1 MKDSILTSTIL
12 PAALALIMFGM
23 GLSLT
28 LMDFKRIAKYP
39 KAVFI
44 GSFNQLILLPL
55 IAYGLILLFG
65 LESGLAVG
73 LMVIA
78 ACPGG
83 TTSNIITHVSKG
95 DTALS
100 VTLTAISSVVTIFSI
115 PLLVNFALN
124 KFVGVDS
131 EIQLPLMKTFGALM
145 IITVIP
151 IAIGMIVKRYN
162 NNFALKMDKPVRI
175 ASIVIFI
182 VLVAGIILKNKE
194 HIVHY
199 FEQAGVVAFVLNVVT
214 MAVGFGVAKL
224 FKLNKSQAITI
235 SIESGIQNGTLALLI
250 TLSLIENATNEMSIA
265 PAIYSVLMFFTGGFM
280 MSYFGGRKKRI
291 TADNNN

>member
-28 LMDFKRIAKYP
+28 LLDFKRIAKYP
-39 KAVFI
+39 KAVCL
-44 GSFNQLILLPL
+44 GAFNQLVLLPV

-65 LESGLAVG
+65 LEGGLAVG

-115 PLLVNFALN
+115 PLIVNFALN
-124 KFVGVDS
+124 EFIGVDS
-131 EIQLPLMKTFGALM
+131 KIQLPLMKTFGALM
-145 IITVIP
+145 VITIIP
-151 IAIGMIVKRYN
+151 IAIGMIVKNYN
-162 NNFALKMDKPVRI
+162 NNFALKMEKPVKI
-175 ASIVIFI
+175 ASIVIFMA
-182 VLVAGIILKNKE
+182 LVAGIILKNKA
-194 HIVHY
+194 HILHY
-199 FEQAGVVAFVLNVVT
+199 FEQAGTVAITLNIVT
-214 MAVGFGVAKL
+214 MAIGFGVARL

-235 SIESGIQNGTLALLI
+235 SIESGIQNGTLALII
-250 TLSLIENATNEMSIA
+250 TLSLIQNATDEMSIA
-265 PAIYSVLMFFTGGFM
+265 PAIYSILMFFTGGFM

-291 TADNNN
+291 TSETVN